1 MTRLGGGDLGVDAG
15 DEAVE
20 GVAVRRGPGS
30 VRVHQHLC
38 GEEDEEEDEEEEEE
52 VWGSRGVGG

>member
-1 MTRLGGGDLGVDAG
+1 MRLTHLGGGDLGVHAR

-38 GEEDEEEDEEEEEE
+38 EDEEE
-52 VWGSRGVGG
+52 VWESRGMEV